1 MKNKLSKKMSQSIAS
16 LNGDNSVIGHN
27 MQYFID
33 ISENENAAC
42 KIDLLVQSQNNNTY
56 GNIFT
61 WGYFSINPSSIEEH
75 HLILPNPILN
85 RVICIVTTFRE
96 NTNKGINDPSRGLWH
111 IKFKIVS
118 IDGFG
123 VKNDATPLYDLH
135 AKGYA
140 DYCGLYFYLNPIISN
155 DDELTKLRENNKKVY
170 DCWKNQPSH
179 NTDKPDI
186 DTHCD
191 PQEYH

>member
-1 MKNKLSKKMSQSIAS
+1 MKNKLSKEMSQSDVS
-16 LNGDNSVIGHN
+16 LTGDNSVMDHN
-27 MQYFID
+27 RQYFIE

-42 KIDLLVQSQNNNTY
+42 RIDLYVQSQSNNIY
-56 GNIFT
+56 ANIFT
-61 WGYFSINPSSIEEH
+61 WGYFPINSPTIKQS
-75 HLILPNPILN
+75 HLILPNPALN

-96 NTNKGINDPSRGLWH
+96 NTKNGINDPSRGLWH

-140 DYCGLYFYLNPIISN
+140 DYCGLYFYMNPIISTE
-155 DDELTKLRENNKKVY
+155 DELTKLHENNKKVY
-170 DCWKNQPSH
+170 DCWVNQPSH
-179 NTDKPDI
+179 NTDNPDI

-191 PQEYH
+191 PLEYH